1 MSRLPGGFLCFNDPH
16 IARTL
21 LAGRWTTLMTKR
33 IAVLGG
39 DGIGPEVTRAAM
51 HVLEVLNAKR
61 SGSVTLTDLPYGGDY
76 YRKHGYSTPEN
87 VLDEYRTYDAIFV
100 GAVGD
105 PTISD
110 PNYAKD
116 ILLKMRFGLDLYI
129 NFRPCILLDE
139 RLCPLKDKTTAD
151 VQLICFRENTEGAY
165 VGMGG
170 FLKKGTH
177 DEVALQEEISTW
189 KGVNRICR
197 AACEWAVRHGKSHV
211 TMVDKSNVM
220 TFSHDLWQRVWAEV
234 SKDYPQLLCDSLYMD
249 AMCMQLVKNP
259 ERYQVIVTNN
269 MFGDILTDLGAMLC
283 GGLGLAQSA
292 NINPEGVSMFEPVHG
307 SAPKY
312 AGQNVA
318 NPLAAILTVQ
328 LMAEHLGFPGF
339 GNAIDQAVRA
349 SIDTGNT
356 AKDLFG
362 GKLGTKEVG
371 EWIANHVGEHYDPAA
386 EKAYAEAVA

>member
-1 MSRLPGGFLCFNDPH
+1 
-16 IARTL
+16 
-21 LAGRWTTLMTKR
+21 MTKR

-39 DGIGPEVTRAAM
+39 DGIGPEVTAAAM
-51 HVLEVLNAKR
+51 EVLRVLEAKR
-61 SGSVTLTDLPYGGDY
+61 PGTLSLTDLPYGAGY
-76 YRKHGYSTPEN
+76 YRQHGRSTPEN

-105 PTISD
+105 PTIPD

-129 NFRPCILLDE
+129 NFRPCWLLDE
-139 RLCPLKDKTTAD
+139 RLCPLKDKTTDD
-151 VQLICFRENTEGAY
+151 VQFVCFRENTEGAY
-165 VGMGG
+165 AGIGG
-170 FLKKGTH
+170 ILKHGTP
-177 DEVALQEEISTW
+177 DEVAIQEEVNTY
-189 KGVNRICR
+189 KGVERICR
-197 AACEWAVRHGKSHV
+197 AACEWAVKHGKSHV

-220 TFSHDLWQRVWAEV
+220 TFGHDLWQRVWWQVAA
-234 SKDYPQLLCDSLYMD
+234 DFPQLECDSMYMD

-292 NINPEGVSMFEPVHG
+292 NINPQGVSMFEPVHG

-339 GNAIDQAVRA
+339 AGAIGEAVKA
-349 SIDTGNT
+349 SIATGNT
-356 AKDLFG
+356 SKDLFG
-362 GKLGTKEVG
+362 GTLGTREVG
-371 EWIANHVGEHYDPAA
+371 AWVARHVGEHYDPAH
-386 EKAYAEAVA
+386 ENAEAAAAR